1 MSPVFSSRETNLVGN
16 TCCILSMCIL
26 YPILYHLC
34 SWHQESTLSRLKV
47 DPGGSQQ
54 VAMPQDATRVV
65 LNASVGQETV
75 PETRDGFDLKYVG
88 KLKSKPWFTRRW
100 STTTA
105 VFDGMK
111 SEEDQDQTPT
121 TKVKSQKYNKK
132 NVEKISSTQTLVPP
146 LLLHHAL
153 CYPPINKRVLPQQGS
168 RRTFLLA
175 KSIEEDGEQVDVVQA
190 FGFHLQPMF
199 LKLGN

>member
-1 MSPVFSSRETNLVGN
+1 MGN
-16 TCCILSMCIL
+16 TFCILSMF
-26 YPILYHLC
+26 ILYHILYDC
-34 SWHQESTLSRLKV
+34 ITFVNGARSPLF
-47 DPGGSQQ
+47 PGYLRWIQ
-54 VAMPQDATRVV
+54 VAPNKSLQCHDATRVV
-65 LNASVGQETV
+65 LNAPVGQETV
-75 PETRDGFDLKYVG
+75 PETRDGFDLKYLG
-88 KLKSKPWFTRRW
+88 KLKSIPWFTRRW

-111 SEEDQDQTPT
+111 SEEDQDQTTT

-132 NVEKISSTQTLVPP
+132 NIEKISSTQTLVPP

-153 CYPPINKRVLPQQGS
+153 CYPPINIRVLPQQGS
-168 RRTFLLA
+168 GRTFLLA